1 MSSKITIAEADE
13 AAADSGSSGPEP
25 EILVCS
31 MDRGAA
37 RSGRGEAFSNFIHSY
52 ETRYVTSRSKSD
64 GLMARVTADSQ
75 GYYFFYWFESLCSAY
90 SGHILAL

>member
-64 GLMARVTADSQ
+64 GGASQ
-75 GYYFFYWFESLCSAY
+75 QTLRDTISLKDNSE
-90 SGHILAL
+90 